1 MSIGGSLDVGGRI
14 PSPSADALAHSQ
26 RLAGMI
32 EVSIRAEHGGL
43 AFDRFMEAA
52 LYAPGLGYYAAGAR
66 KFGSEGDFVTAPEIG
81 SLFGQCVGQQVAGIF
96 EELGH
101 GVLLEV
107 GPGTGRL
114 MVDVLEVLTI
124 LGALP
129 DAVLLL
135 ETSPE
140 LRERQHALLRR
151 RLPDYVAR
159 VTWLSE
165 WPSDGFEGV
174 VLANEV
180 LDAMPV
186 KRFRVAAGQPLVAHV
201 VHEASGFSWDWH
213 DTDTGSATRLIE
225 RYALPD
231 DYTTEV
237 NERAPAWIRDL
248 GQRLHRGVLL
258 VIDYGFPGHEYY
270 HPDRRDGTLMCHYRH
285 HAHGDPFSYPGLQD
299 ITAHVDFSAL
309 AEAGVESGLRVAG
322 FSSQAGFL
330 LSLGLLER
338 AEAMSDAMAAARQVK
353 YLTLPSEMG
362 ELFKVMALSRGV
374 KRPLEGFSLSDR
386 TSAL

>member
-1 MSIGGSLDVGGRI
+1 MAIGGSLHVGGDI
-14 PSPSADALAHSQ
+14 PAPSADALAHSE
-26 RLAGMI
+26 RLVAMI
-32 EVSIRAEHGGL
+32 EASIRAEHGGL

-66 KFGSEGDFVTAPEIG
+66 KFGPEGDFVTAPEIG
-81 SLFGQCVGQQVAGIF
+81 SLFGQCVGQQIAAIF

-101 GVLLEV
+101 GVLLEA
-107 GPGTGRL
+107 GPGKGRL
-114 MVDVLEVLTI
+114 MVDVLEALAI

-129 DAVLLL
+129 DAVFLL

-165 WPSDGFEGV
+165 WPCDGFEGV

-186 KRFRVAAGQPLVAHV
+186 TRFRVAAGRPLVAHV
-201 VHEASGFSWDWH
+201 IHGVSGFGWDWR
-213 DTDTGSATRLIE
+213 DMDTGPATRLIE

-248 GQRLHRGVLL
+248 GRRMHRGVLL
-258 VIDYGFPGHEYY
+258 LIDYGFPGHEYY

-285 HAHGDPFSYPGLQD
+285 YAHGDPFSYPGLQD

-309 AEAGVESGLRVAG
+309 AEAGAESGFQVAG

-362 ELFKVMALSRGV
+362 ELFKVMALSRGI
-374 KRPLEGFSLSDR
+374 KQPLEGFSLSDR

>member
-1 MSIGGSLDVGGRI
+1 
-14 PSPSADALAHSQ
+14 
-26 RLAGMI
+26 MI
-32 EVSIRAEHGGL
+32 EASIRAERGGL

-66 KFGSEGDFVTAPEIG
+66 KFGPEGDFVTAPEIG

-101 GVLLEV
+101 GVLLEA

-114 MVDVLEVLTI
+114 MADVLEALTI

-140 LRERQHALLRR
+140 LRERQQALLRR

-201 VHEASGFSWDWH
+201 IHEASGFGWDWH
-213 DTDTGSATRLIE
+213 DADTGSATRLIE

-248 GQRLHRGVLL
+248 GRRLQRGVLL
-258 VIDYGFPGHEYY
+258 LIDYGFPGHEYY
-270 HPDRRDGTLMCHYRH
+270 HSDRRDGTLMCHYRH

-299 ITAHVDFSAL
+299 ITAHVDFSAI
-309 AEAGVESGLRVAG
+309 AEAGAESGLRVAG

-362 ELFKVMALSRGV
+362 ELFKVMALSRGI
-374 KRPLEGFSLSDR
+374 KQPLEGFSLSDR

>member
-1 MSIGGSLDVGGRI
+1 MSIGGSLHVGGGI
-14 PSPSADALAHSQ
+14 PAPSADALAHSE
-26 RLAGMI
+26 RLVAMI
-32 EVSIRAEHGGL
+32 EASIRAEHGGL

-52 LYAPGLGYYAAGAR
+52 LYAPGLGYYVAGAR
-66 KFGSEGDFVTAPEIG
+66 KFGPDGDFVTAPEIG
-81 SLFGQCVGQQVAGIF
+81 SLFGQCVGQQIAAIF

-101 GVLLEV
+101 GVLLEA

-114 MVDVLEVLTI
+114 MVDVLEALAI

-165 WPSDGFEGV
+165 WPCGGFEGV

-186 KRFRVAAGQPLVAHV
+186 TRFRVAAGRPLVAHV
-201 VHEASGFSWDWH
+201 IHGVSGFGWDWRDM
-213 DTDTGSATRLIE
+213 DTEPATRLID

-248 GQRLHRGVLL
+248 GRRMHRGVLL
-258 VIDYGFPGHEYY
+258 LIDYGFPGHEYY

-285 HAHGDPFSYPGLQD
+285 YAHGDPFSYPGLQD

-309 AEAGVESGLRVAG
+309 AEAGAESGFQVAG

-362 ELFKVMALSRGV
+362 EFFKVMALSRGI
-374 KRPLEGFSLSDR
+374 KQLLEGFSLSDR

>member
-1 MSIGGSLDVGGRI
+1 MSIGGSLHVGGDI
-14 PSPSADALAHSQ
+14 PAPSADALAHSE
-26 RLAGMI
+26 RLVAMI
-32 EVSIRAEHGGL
+32 EASIRAEHGRL

-66 KFGSEGDFVTAPEIG
+66 KFGPEGDFVTAPEIG
-81 SLFGQCVGQQVAGIF
+81 SLFGQCVGQQIAAIF
-96 EELGH
+96 EELGN
-101 GVLLEV
+101 GVLLEA

-114 MVDVLEVLTI
+114 MVDVLEALAI

-165 WPSDGFEGV
+165 WPCGGFEGV

-186 KRFRVAAGQPLVAHV
+186 TRFRVAAGRPLVAHV
-201 VHEASGFSWDWH
+201 IHGVSGFGWDWR
-213 DTDTGSATRLIE
+213 DMDTGPATRLIE

-248 GQRLHRGVLL
+248 GRRMHRGVLL
-258 VIDYGFPGHEYY
+258 LIDYGFPGHEYY

-285 HAHGDPFSYPGLQD
+285 YAHGDPFSYPGLQD

-309 AEAGVESGLRVAG
+309 AEAGAESGFQVAG

-362 ELFKVMALSRGV
+362 EFFKVMALSRGI
-374 KRPLEGFSLSDR
+374 KQPLEGFSLSDR

>member
-1 MSIGGSLDVGGRI
+1 MSIGGSLHVGGDI
-14 PSPSADALAHSQ
+14 PAPSADALAHSE
-26 RLAGMI
+26 RLVAMI
-32 EVSIRAEHGGL
+32 EASIRAEHGGL

-66 KFGSEGDFVTAPEIG
+66 KFGPEGDFVTAPEIG
-81 SLFGQCVGQQVAGIF
+81 SLFGQCVGQQIAAIF

-101 GVLLEV
+101 GVLLEA
-107 GPGTGRL
+107 GPGKGRL
-114 MVDVLEVLTI
+114 MVDVLEALAI

-165 WPSDGFEGV
+165 WPCGGFEGV

-186 KRFRVAAGQPLVAHV
+186 TRFRVAAGRPLVAHV
-201 VHEASGFSWDWH
+201 IHGVSGFGWDWR
-213 DTDTGSATRLIE
+213 DMDTGPATRLID

-248 GQRLHRGVLL
+248 GRRMHRGVLL

-285 HAHGDPFSYPGLQD
+285 YAHGDPFSYPGLQD

-309 AEAGVESGLRVAG
+309 AEAGAESGFQVAG

-362 ELFKVMALSRGV
+362 ELFKVMALSRGI
-374 KRPLEGFSLSDR
+374 KQPLEGFSLSDR
-386 TSAL
+386 TGAL

>member
-1 MSIGGSLDVGGRI
+1 
-14 PSPSADALAHSQ
+14 
-26 RLAGMI
+26 MI
-32 EVSIRAEHGGL
+32 EASIRAEHGGL

-66 KFGSEGDFVTAPEIG
+66 KFGPEGDFVTAPEIG
-81 SLFGQCVGQQVAGIF
+81 SLFGQCVGQQIAAIF

-101 GVLLEV
+101 GVLLEA

-114 MVDVLEVLTI
+114 MVDVLEALAI

-165 WPSDGFEGV
+165 WPCGGFEGV

-186 KRFRVAAGQPLVAHV
+186 TRFRVAAGRPLVAHV
-201 VHEASGFSWDWH
+201 IHGVSGFGWDWR
-213 DTDTGSATRLIE
+213 DMDTGPATRLIE

-248 GQRLHRGVLL
+248 GRRMHRGVLL
-258 VIDYGFPGHEYY
+258 LIDYGFPGHEYY

-285 HAHGDPFSYPGLQD
+285 YAHGDPFSYPGLQD

-309 AEAGVESGLRVAG
+309 AEAGAESGFQVAG

-362 ELFKVMALSRGV
+362 ELFKVMALSRGI
-374 KRPLEGFSLSDR
+374 KQPLEGFSLSDR

>member
-1 MSIGGSLDVGGRI
+1 MGGDI
-14 PSPSADALAHSQ
+14 PAPSADALAHSE
-26 RLAGMI
+26 RLVAMI
-32 EVSIRAEHGGL
+32 EASIRAEHGRL

-66 KFGSEGDFVTAPEIG
+66 KFGPEGDFVTAPEIG
-81 SLFGQCVGQQVAGIF
+81 SLFGQCVGQQIAAIF

-101 GVLLEV
+101 GVLFEA

-114 MVDVLEVLTI
+114 MVDVLEALAI

-129 DAVLLL
+129 DAVFLL

-165 WPSDGFEGV
+165 WPCDGFEGV

-186 KRFRVAAGQPLVAHV
+186 TRFRVAAGRPLVAHV
-201 VHEASGFSWDWH
+201 IHGVSGFGWDWR
-213 DTDTGSATRLIE
+213 DMDIGSATRLIE

-248 GQRLHRGVLL
+248 GRRMHRGVLL

-285 HAHGDPFSYPGLQD
+285 YAHGDPFSYPGLQD

-309 AEAGVESGLRVAG
+309 AEAGAESGFQVAG

-338 AEAMSDAMAAARQVK
+338 AEAMSDAIAAARQVK

-362 ELFKVMALSRGV
+362 EVFKVMALSRGI
-374 KRPLEGFSLSDR
+374 KQLLEGFSLSDR

>member
-1 MSIGGSLDVGGRI
+1 MSIGGSLHVGGDI
-14 PSPSADALAHSQ
+14 PAPSADALAHSE
-26 RLAGMI
+26 RLVAMI
-32 EVSIRAEHGGL
+32 EASIRAEHGGL

-66 KFGSEGDFVTAPEIG
+66 KFGPDGDFVTAPEIG
-81 SLFGQCVGQQVAGIF
+81 SLFGQCVAQQIAAIF

-101 GVLLEV
+101 GVLLEA

-114 MVDVLEVLTI
+114 MVDVLEALAI

-165 WPSDGFEGV
+165 WPCGGFEGV

-180 LDAMPV
+180 LDAMPGT
-186 KRFRVAAGQPLVAHV
+186 RFRVAAGRPLVAHV
-201 VHEASGFSWDWH
+201 IHGVSGFGWDWR
-213 DTDTGSATRLIE
+213 DMDTGPATRLID

-248 GQRLHRGVLL
+248 GRRMHRGVLL

-285 HAHGDPFSYPGLQD
+285 YAHGDPFSYPGLQD

-309 AEAGVESGLRVAG
+309 AEAGAESGFQVAG

-362 ELFKVMALSRGV
+362 ELFKVMALSRGIQQ
-374 KRPLEGFSLSDR
+374 PLKGFCLSDR
-386 TSAL
+386 PRSL

>member
-1 MSIGGSLDVGGRI
+1 MSIGGSLHVGGDI
-14 PSPSADALAHSQ
+14 PAPSADALAHSE
-26 RLAGMI
+26 RLVAMI
-32 EVSIRAEHGGL
+32 EASIRAEHGRL

-66 KFGSEGDFVTAPEIG
+66 KFGPEGDFVTAPEIG
-81 SLFGQCVGQQVAGIF
+81 SLFGQCVGQQIAAIF

-101 GVLLEV
+101 GVLFEA

-114 MVDVLEVLTI
+114 MVDVLEALAI

-165 WPSDGFEGV
+165 WPCDGFEGV

-186 KRFRVAAGQPLVAHV
+186 TRFRVAAGRPLVAHV
-201 VHEASGFSWDWH
+201 IHGVSGFGWDWR
-213 DTDTGSATRLIE
+213 DMDTGPATRLIE

-248 GQRLHRGVLL
+248 GRRMHRGVLL

-309 AEAGVESGLRVAG
+309 AEAGAESGFQVAG

-362 ELFKVMALSRGV
+362 ELFKVMALSRGI
-374 KRPLEGFSLSDR
+374 KQPLEGFSLSDR